1 MLILGLLSLNR
12 TTRATFEALSSVYHC
27 DYHNSPNSYYSTMPT
42 THPSIYTSSLSS
54 HISSP
59 ISPLSCSELAHI
71 ILTSFSKQST
81 EGRQLV
87 SFILQS
93 VHEYS
98 AAGSISRGLIG
109 DDDLKLVATW
119 SDLLMAVASRLEVD
133 LKNGAW
139 TGDLLTDV
147 RRMYNSI
154 IIKLMG
160 FFIKTAGD
168 GVLLAINV
176 LRSTLADTHHYL
188 ATSTTCTIER
198 NIAITA
204 RKYNISY
211 AQPVMITGNRIS
223 MSPRPVDEARVVKMK
238 TGFKSTFKLRR
249 LWKKKGGRGKYD
261 NESECIESCETDSCA
276 VSETEAGDS
285 GVSMG
290 GSDSDEDWGW
300 EDEVG
305 VAF

>member
-1 MLILGLLSLNR
+1 MLGLLSLNR
-12 TTRATFEALSSVYHC
+12 TTTATLEAFTSVYHC
-27 DYHNSPNSYYSTMPT
+27 DYHNSPNSYCYTMPT

-59 ISPLSCSELAHI
+59 TSPLSCSELAHI

-93 VHEYS
+93 VDEYS
-98 AAGSISRGLIG
+98 SAGSISCGLIS
-109 DDDLKLVATW
+109 DDDLKLIATW

-133 LKNGAW
+133 MKNKAW
-139 TGDLLTDV
+139 TGDFLTDV

-154 IIKLMG
+154 IMKLME

-168 GVLLAINV
+168 GVLFVINI
-176 LRSTLADTHHYL
+176 LGSTLADTRHYL
-188 ATSTTCTIER
+188 AVSTTSTIER

-204 RKYNISY
+204 RKYGISY
-211 AQPVMITGNRIS
+211 AQQVTIACDEIS
-223 MSPRPVDEARVVKMK
+223 MSPSPRKPVDEVRVVKMR
-238 TGFKSTFKLRR
+238 TGLKSAFKLKRMWR
-249 LWKKKGGRGKYD
+249 KKEKSED
-261 NESECIESCETDSCA
+261 ESKCVEECETDSYSA
-276 VSETEAGDS
+276 SEAEASDS

-290 GSDSDEDWGW
+290 GSYSDEEWEW